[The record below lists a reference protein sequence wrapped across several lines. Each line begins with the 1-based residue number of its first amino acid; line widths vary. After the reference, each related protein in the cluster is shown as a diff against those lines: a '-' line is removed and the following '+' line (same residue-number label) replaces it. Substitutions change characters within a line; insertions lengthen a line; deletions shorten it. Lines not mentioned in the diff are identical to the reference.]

1 MNINEQ
7 QYIEDFINIS
17 KTVDKIW
24 CLKDE
29 EISKLKGCLVRVA
42 LYKEKLFCEN
52 NNN

>member
-7 QYIEDFINIS
+7 QYLEDFINIS

-24 CLKDE
+24 CLNDE

-42 LYKEKLFCEN
+42 LYKEKLFWEN
-52 NNN
+52 INN